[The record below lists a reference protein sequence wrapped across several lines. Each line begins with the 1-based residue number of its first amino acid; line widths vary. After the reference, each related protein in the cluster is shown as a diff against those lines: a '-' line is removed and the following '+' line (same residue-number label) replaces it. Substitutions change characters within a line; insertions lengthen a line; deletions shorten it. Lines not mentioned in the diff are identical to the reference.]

1 MDRPDDIREAYKIA
15 MCLVQY
21 YKAIVNIEATRVSM
35 LTWAREKGY
44 YNWFMARPKAT
55 YPDIN
60 KIGRRTVGTPATP
73 VIIDHQTD
81 LIANFVEDFGHTIWF
96 EDMLDELNRYT
107 DENKTHF
114 DIIAS
119 MGMAELA
126 DEELTGVIP
135 TVAEPADRLL
145 SDSAGVSAGAVH
157 LCA

>member
-81 LIANFVEDFGHTIWF
+81 LIANFVEDFGHNIWF

-107 DENKTHF
+107 DENKVEKK
-114 DIIAS
+114 IPI
-119 MGMAELA
+119 
-126 DEELTGVIP
+126 VIP
-135 TVAEPADRLL
+135 MIQRDYAQGR
-145 SDSAGVSAGAVH
+145 SSATEIR
-157 LCA
+157 

>member
-1 MDRPDDIREAYKIA
+1 
-15 MCLVQY
+15 
-21 YKAIVNIEATRVSM
+21 
-35 LTWAREKGY
+35 
-44 YNWFMARPKAT
+44 MARPKAT

-81 LIANFVEDFGHTIWF
+81 LIANFVEDFGHSIWF

-126 DEELTGVIP
+126 DEELGTVVPVKVQKVEEVIADVGYYTDERGIKRWGVIP
-135 TVAEPADRLL
+135 QKQPQININLMDDYGSRGPRT
-145 SDSAGVSAGAVH
+145 SDPRTWET
-157 LCA
+157 